1 MNYLHCFPIPVVHR
15 DLKSLN
21 VLIDA
26 YHNPKI
32 TDFGWS
38 RFVAEKMTGK
48 VGTYQWMAPEVIKT
62 KKYTEK
68 ADVFSFGNILWELAS
83 EEPPYKNK

>member
-1 MNYLHCFPIPVVHR
+1 MNIALGIAKGMNYLHCFPIPIVHR

-21 VLIDA
+21 ILIDA

-48 VGTYQWMAPEVIKT
+48 VGTY
-62 KKYTEK
+62 
-68 ADVFSFGNILWELAS
+68 
-83 EEPPYKNK
+83 